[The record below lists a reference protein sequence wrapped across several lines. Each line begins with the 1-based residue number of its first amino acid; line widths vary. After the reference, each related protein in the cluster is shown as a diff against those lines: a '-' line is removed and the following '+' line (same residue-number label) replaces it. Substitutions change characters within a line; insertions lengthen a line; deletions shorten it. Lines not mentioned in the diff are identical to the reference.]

1 MSMSRWSRVVLLV
14 GVVYLVA
21 GLVFGALAGAAGAQ
35 QLRVAWRLAAWATS
49 AVAFAAHIWYEQ
61 LRLRHSS
68 ATSAFHAALAVAIG
82 AFGLAVS
89 ASIHAMR
96 VHKHF
101 PASALLSWPI
111 VTALPAFVVAF
122 VAAAVIAWLHRP
134 PAQRPD

>member
-1 MSMSRWSRVVLLV
+1 MSTSRWARVVLLV
-14 GVVYLVA
+14 GVVYLAA
-21 GLVFGALAGAAGAQ
+21 GLVFGALAGAAGSP

-49 AVAFAAHIWYEQ
+49 AAAFASHIWYEQ
-61 LRLRHSS
+61 IRLRHSP
-68 ATSAFHAALAVAIG
+68 ATTAFHAALAVAIG

-89 ASIHAMR
+89 ASIHAVR
-96 VHKHF
+96 VHRHF

-134 PAQRPD
+134 PEQQPD